1 MSTAAIVTIMSVIA
15 VLAMFLIISIIIDF
29 NKNRHT
35 EAYQKGA
42 WLFTGATD
50 TIYSLLF
57 GKDEIEV
64 AKKFG
69 IETDE
74 YFSNCRVA
82 GIRPNLKRYIVNYVL
97 SIFMIITAVVLA
109 IALYF
114 AGADIIVC
122 LLSGFFLFIF
132 AAALYSNEKSKAVKG
147 AKVIKAR
154 IVDEMPRF
162 LDLLETALFIRMPI
176 ETAIRMTAESIPGI
190 LSEELL
196 KSYEDTRSS
205 EISWMSILE
214 KIAKKY
220 NVDCLNS
227 LVQDVT
233 TSSSKGIS
241 VYDSIARQNVNAKQ
255 SRMLAVEAKAD
266 KTKTTILFPVFA
278 FKLLPLM
285 AIFLLPVMGM
295 LSGGGF

>member
-1 MSTAAIVTIMSVIA
+1 MSTAAIVTIMSVILVMA
-15 VLAMFLIISIIIDF
+15 LFLIISILVDF

-57 GKDEIEV
+57 GKDEIEI
-64 AKKFG
+64 ARKFG
-69 IETDE
+69 IQTDE

-82 GIRPNLKRYIVNYVL
+82 GIKPNLRRYIVNYVMAIL
-97 SIFMIITAVVLA
+97 IMVVAVV
-109 IALYF
+109 IAAVLYL
-114 AGADIIVC
+114 AGADIIVSM
-122 LLSGFFLFIF
+122 LIGAILFVF
-132 AAALYSNEKSKAVKG
+132 AAALYGNEKSKAAKG
-147 AKVIKAR
+147 AKKIKAQ

-162 LDLLETALFIRMPI
+162 LDLLETALYIKMPI
-176 ETAIRMTAESIPGI
+176 ETAISMTAQSIPGI

-205 EISWMSILE
+205 EISWMRILE

-227 LVQDVT
+227 FVQDVT
-233 TSSSKGIS
+233 TSSSKGVS
-241 VYDSIARQNVNAKQ
+241 VYDSIVRQNEHAKQ
-255 SRMLAVEAKAD
+255 SRMLAIEEKAD
-266 KTKTTILFPVFA
+266 KTKTTILFPVFI
-278 FKLLPLM
+278 FKLIPIM
-285 AIFLLPVMGM
+285 ATFLFPVMGM
-295 LSGGGF
+295 MSGSGF